1 MSSKGSGF
9 YSHCLLNCFKLIDL
23 MDHKI
28 VRRGQ
33 NGLNVIANLNS
44 FGAEFSIVQHVIE
57 HNSEIGTEF
66 LLDLFFHQQYCFFSR
81 L

>member
-1 MSSKGSGF
+1 MD
-9 YSHCLLNCFKLIDL
+9 LI
-23 MDHKI
+23 DHKI
-28 VRRGQ
+28 VWSGK

-66 LLDLFFHQQYCFFSR
+66 LLDLF
-81 L
+81 